1 MASRS
6 SDGPDLFFP
15 ARGLSLAGLVLVA
28 LYLSILAGSLFPIQ
42 LLNPAWQLKLGAA
55 LINASPFPLIGL
67 GAMHLARVLDPAD
80 RLLCSRSRLAA
91 RLAVAVALGFLL
103 LIPLLSL
110 AAISEQQQRVSSQ
123 ASLVA
128 RASANLK
135 ALRQVVASAR
145 NGQELRQRLI
155 GAGGPVLDAQAP
167 ARPLPALRA
176 EVSSLLDQAAAQV
189 ARQQK
194 LLPSANP
201 LLLVPEILRNA
212 FASLALALGFG
223 GLAQRPGRS
232 RHSFLEELQRGWR
245 RLRFPG
251 SKQSP
256 QRGSG
261 PAPPDFAYLRR
272 LSEQAEAEAE
282 DAQRR

>member
-6 SDGPDLFFP
+6 SDGSDLVFP
-15 ARGLSLAGLVLVA
+15 ARGLSLAGLVLGA

-80 RLLCSRSRLAA
+80 RLLRSRSRLGA

-123 ASLVA
+123 ASLIV

-135 ALRQVVASAR
+135 ALRQVVASAS
-145 NGQELRQRLI
+145 NGQELRERLI

-201 LLLVPEILRNA
+201 LLLLPEILRNG
-212 FASLALALGFG
+212 FASLALALGFA
-223 GLAQRPGRS
+223 GLAQRPGRKLS
-232 RHSFLEELQRGWR
+232 LLAELQIAWDRWR
-245 RLRFPG
+245 RRLT
-251 SKQSP
+251 
-256 QRGSG
+256 
-261 PAPPDFAYLRR
+261 PARRKAGRRTGNAAYLHQISNRNPDR
-272 LSEQAEAEAE
+272 G
-282 DAQRR
+282 